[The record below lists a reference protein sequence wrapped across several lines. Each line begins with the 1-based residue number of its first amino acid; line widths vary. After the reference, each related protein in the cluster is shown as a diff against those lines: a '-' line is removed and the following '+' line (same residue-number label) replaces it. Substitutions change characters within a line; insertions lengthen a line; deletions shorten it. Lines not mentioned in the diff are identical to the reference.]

1 MEVKQT
7 WQIRL
12 FDTLEIESPSGVV
25 TAFAGTKAGGILAY
39 LALHLGRP
47 VKREELANVF
57 WADSDSDKQRTR
69 LRQEILTLRTLFGA
83 DETSPFQS
91 SPQSARLS
99 ADFVITDVAQFLG
112 LLDEAKKSS
121 TPAEREHALSEAVT
135 LYRGDLLMSYPDIAL
150 SERVSFAQSFE
161 VALRELAGLRQSQ
174 GDFGGAEE
182 SLQRLLSYNS
192 LLEEAHVDLMRL
204 YASSGQPTKLRRQYA
219 ALQEILRKEMNSSP
233 TDATRQ
239 LVEEFLRN
247 APAQAPLPITAAP
260 ELVTPA
266 ANAEAEMET
275 LWQEVT
281 SQTEALQPSP
291 IAQKHAAPLWA
302 IGLVCLLVGIVALP
316 LMNRRNQPKQ
326 AATASP
332 LQYGKENWKFI
343 YTLQPGEKGDAEP
356 RAMLSNDNK
365 NYGYIYVTGLVETEN
380 EDKDILT
387 LQLSKEGKLMNRARY
402 CSSEHDCDRAF
413 AITQEIQMKNTVA
426 VYVAGE
432 TYLPASPGVK
442 EGWRLVLIKYD
453 TNLISQWVRRS
464 PVIVHNE
471 LHNIR
476 VAYSE
481 DGGITVGGTAL
492 ENGVHK
498 MLLLRYNHDGELL
511 WQRTFNPPNA
521 KPTVLG
527 DMAVDRKGNVY
538 ACGTVLRDVSKSG
551 SHTEWVTLCYDAT
564 GKQQW
569 TQSNSGSGYGADVA
583 YRLSLS
589 EREQFVYVFGK
600 FYNGNPANGGTG
612 TNLALAQYK
621 LDGTPQW
628 TRSDPKSGPEISPLS
643 IARNSRPDLITI
655 AGTKPTPQR
664 NSAIFLSQ
672 YDNAGNLCWNQQYTP
687 PEGFKSTRDPYLV
700 NMERDEVAFL
710 SALSNQS
717 ALREHESSQLL
728 LARYTIGGVL
738 KNQSTF
744 KAKGEMHRPIVSLFS
759 QCDDTILVGG
769 QAQQGDNKM
778 ALVILEY

>member
-39 LALHLGRP
+39 LALHLGSP

-161 VALRELAGLRQSQ
+161 VALRELAALRQSQ

-239 LVEEFLRN
+239 LVEELLRN
-247 APAQAPLPITAAP
+247 TPVQPSLSAPAVAVPILPP
-260 ELVTPA
+260 VTTTP
-266 ANAEAEMET
+266 EAERET
-275 LWQEVT
+275 FWTEVAQQESLPPFPPT
-281 SQTEALQPSP
+281 T
-291 IAQKHAAPLWA
+291 QKPARPLWA
-302 IGLVCLLVGIVALP
+302 VGLVCLLLVVIALP
-316 LMNRRNQPKQ
+316 FVNRRNHPSPASQIAAQP
-326 AATASP
+326 P
-332 LQYGKENWKFI
+332 LQYDKEKWKFI
-343 YTLQPGEKGDAEP
+343 YTPQSGETGDAEP
-356 RAMLSNDNK
+356 KAMATHR
-365 NYGYIYVTGLVETEN
+365 NYGWIYVTGLVQTDK
-380 EDKDILT
+380 EDIDILT
-387 LQLSKEGKLMNRARY
+387 LRLSTDGKLLDHARY
-402 CSSEHDCDRAF
+402 SSPEHDCDRAY
-413 AITQEIQMKNTVA
+413 AIAQETKQEGTVA

-432 TYLPASPGVK
+432 TYIPSGYGTP

-453 TNLISQWVRRS
+453 GNLSKKWVRRS
-464 PVIVHNE
+464 PGFVHNE

-498 MLLLRYNHDGELL
+498 ILLLRYNSQGDLS
-511 WQRTFNPPNA
+511 WQRTFNP
-521 KPTVLG
+521 
-527 DMAVDRKGNVY
+527 
-538 ACGTVLRDVSKSG
+538 SG
-551 SHTEWVTLCYDAT
+551 SHTEWVTLCYDRVGKQIWMQYNQGTGRGADIASHITLSKRDSFVCVSGVFYNADTAT
-564 GKQQW
+564 G
-569 TQSNSGSGYGADVA
+569 GV
-583 YRLSLS
+583 
-589 EREQFVYVFGK
+589 EV
-600 FYNGNPANGGTG
+600 
-612 TNLALAQYK
+612 NLALAQYG
-621 LDGTPQW
+621 LDGTPHW
-628 TRSDPKSGPEISPLS
+628 TRSDIQSGPEISLLS
-643 IARNSRPDLITI
+643 LARNSYPSVITM
-655 AGTKPTPQR
+655 AGTKPTPER

-672 YDNAGNLCWNQQYTP
+672 YDNAGNLRWNTQYVP
-687 PEGFKSTRDPYLV
+687 PPGFKSALDPYLV
-700 NMERDEVAFL
+700 TMDQAEVIVLCSL
-710 SALSNQS
+710 SDQPAIWAHQNNQF
-717 ALREHESSQLL
+717 LL
-728 LARYTIGGVL
+728 LRYSIEGVL
-738 KNQSTF
+738 RSQYSF
-744 KAKGEMHRPIVSLFS
+744 KMKKSINRPSSIFFS
-759 QCDDTILVGG
+759 YKDGSILVCG
-769 QAQQGDNKM
+769 QAQQENKKL
-778 ALVILEY
+778 ALVALRY